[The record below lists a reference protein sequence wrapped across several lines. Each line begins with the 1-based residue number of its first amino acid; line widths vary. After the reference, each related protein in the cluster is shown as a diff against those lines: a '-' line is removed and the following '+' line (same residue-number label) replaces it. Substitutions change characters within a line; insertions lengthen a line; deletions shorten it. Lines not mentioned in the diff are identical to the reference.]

1 MKKKLLSLALS
12 LALALTSAALPAFAA
27 TTADLKQQRETEHF
41 VFYCTD
47 QDVEALDDLEASL
60 EGCYERTTTDLG
72 KAPSGKTRV
81 NIYPDIDSFHNAT
94 GRPNAPAT
102 SVGSGMNGVVY
113 ITSPLNPGPNHG
125 YKSIIQIAVHEF
137 VHIIVE
143 QFHRSQPSYL
153 NEGIACYETPGQTN
167 IAISQEDIEQDTLPS
182 LSTLETLNSSSNSR
196 YNVYTYGPAY
206 VIFIEKS
213 FGFDKVISLLE
224 GKDRSTVLGVSD
236 SELNEL
242 WLAFLKREYGVVPN
256 LRKADSWA
264 RSEVERA
271 VRDGIVPA
279 SLQDNYKDTI
289 TRAQFAALAVKL
301 YEAMSGETAPAPGEN
316 PFSDTSDPV
325 VIQANAL
332 GIVKGSG
339 GKFSPDNPVT
349 RQEVALM
356 LCRVY
361 TKLGGTIPQ
370 AADTSFADNSEISPW
385 VGLKDAIAFMAD
397 KGIVTGSGGWFR
409 PKGNAS
415 IQEAIAIARRMFET
429 LDVQ

>member
-1 MKKKLLSLALS
+1 MKKKLLSLS
-12 LALALTSAALPAFAA
+12 LALALFLTSATIPAFAA
-27 TTADLKQQRETEHF
+27 TTSDLKRQRETEHF
-41 VFYCTD
+41 VFYCLD
-47 QDVEALDDLEASL
+47 QDVEALDDLEASF

-81 NIYPDIDSFHNAT
+81 NIYPDIQSFHNAM
-94 GRPNAPAT
+94 GRPNDPDWG
-102 SVGSGMNGVVY
+102 VGEAKNGVVY
-113 ITSPLNPGPNHG
+113 MTSPLNPGPSHG
-125 YKSIIQIAVHEF
+125 YKSVIQVAVHEF

-153 NEGIACYETPGQTN
+153 NEGIACYEAGQTN
-167 IAISQEDIEQDTLPS
+167 IAIQEDIKEDALPS
-182 LSTLETLNSSSNSR
+182 LSTLQSLSSFSNSR

-264 RSEVERA
+264 RPEVERA

-279 SLQDNYKDTI
+279 SLQDNYTDTI

-339 GKFSPDNPVT
+339 GKFRPDDLVT

-385 VGLKDAIAFMAD
+385 AGLKDAIAFMAD
-397 KGIVTGSGGWFR
+397 KRIVMGSGGWFR

-415 IQEAIAIARRMFET
+415 IQEAIVIARRMFET